1 MCTKYFP
8 SEPVF
13 KAHGGVKAVAEALG
27 YDYQRV
33 HNWKRRGIPAL
44 EIALR
49 PDFFVE
55 ATRHVVTGRAA

>member
-1 MCTKYFP
+1 M
-8 SEPVF
+8 
-13 KAHGGVKAVAEALG
+13 AEALG

-33 HNWKRRGIPAL
+33 HNWKKRGIPAL